1 MSLSIQT
8 FLTGYFILFFAVAMA
23 WRTFRVWQL
32 TGVNAFRLR
41 EETGPEAITGRYF
54 KLFPLLTVVVLV
66 VHGVW
71 PELYRQLGVIP
82 VLEFVPLQIAGMAI
96 MLLALLWTV
105 IAQIHMGQSWR
116 IGIDYQHRTAL
127 ITSGVFRYSRNPI
140 FVGMMTS
147 LTGLFAVLP
156 CALTLLLLVM
166 TVALIQ
172 IQVSL
177 EEVHLSSL
185 HGDDYADYCRRVPRW
200 L

>member
-1 MSLSIQT
+1 MSLTIQT
-8 FLTGYFILFFAVAMA
+8 FLVGYFVLFFGVAMA
-23 WRTFRVWQL
+23 WRSFRVWQL

-41 EETGPEAITGRYF
+41 EETGAEAITGRYF
-54 KLFPLLTVVVLV
+54 KLFPLLTLVLLV
-66 VHGVW
+66 VHGGW
-71 PELYRQLGVIP
+71 PELYRQLGVIDL
-82 VLEFVPLQIAGMAI
+82 LEHEWLRVAGMAV
-96 MLLALLWTV
+96 MMAALVWTV
-105 IAQIHMGQSWR
+105 IAQVHMGQSWR

-140 FVGMMTS
+140 FVGMMAS
-147 LTGLFAVLP
+147 MAGLFAVLP

-177 EEVHLSSL
+177 EEQHLQRL

>member
-8 FLTGYFILFFAVAMA
+8 FLVIYFVLFFGVAMA
-23 WRTFRVWQL
+23 WRSFRVWQL

-41 EETGPEAITGRYF
+41 EEAGAEAITGRYF
-54 KLFPLLTVVVLV
+54 KLFPLLILVLLA
-66 VHGVW
+66 VHGLS
-71 PELYRQLGVIP
+71 PELYRQLGVIT
-82 VLEFVPLQIAGMAI
+82 VLELAPLQMAGMVV
-96 MLLALLWTV
+96 MVLALGWTV
-105 IAQIHMGQSWR
+105 VAQVHMGQSWR
-116 IGIDYQHRTAL
+116 IGIDYQHRTPL

-140 FVGMMTS
+140 FVGMMAS
-147 LTGLFAVLP
+147 VAGLFAVLP

-177 EEVHLSSL
+177 EEQHLQRL

>member
-8 FLTGYFILFFAVAMA
+8 FLVIYFVLFFGVAMA
-23 WRTFRVWQL
+23 WRSFRVWQL

-41 EETGPEAITGRYF
+41 EEAGAEAITGRYF
-54 KLFPLLTVVVLV
+54 KLFPLLILVLLA
-66 VHGVW
+66 VHGLS
-71 PELYRQLGVIP
+71 PELYRQLGVIT
-82 VLEFVPLQIAGMAI
+82 VLELAPLQMAGMVV
-96 MLLALLWTV
+96 MVLALGWTV
-105 IAQIHMGQSWR
+105 VAQVHMGQSWR
-116 IGIDYQHRTAL
+116 IGIDYQHRTPL

-140 FVGMMTS
+140 FVGMMAS
-147 LTGLFAVLP
+147 VAGLFAVLP

-177 EEVHLSSL
+177 EEQHLQRL
-185 HGDDYADYCRRVPRW
+185 HGDDYADYCHRVPRW